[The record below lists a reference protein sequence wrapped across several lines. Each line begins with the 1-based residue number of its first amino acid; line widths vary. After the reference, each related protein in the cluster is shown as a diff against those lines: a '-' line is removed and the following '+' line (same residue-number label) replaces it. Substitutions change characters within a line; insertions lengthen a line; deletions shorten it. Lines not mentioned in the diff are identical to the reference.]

1 MSRTASHNDVEHVL
15 ARQLW
20 RATLLLGFRRGVVH
34 VHGDHPDAFR
44 DTKPRSAGLDTD
56 ATTRHSPFAA
66 AIGCATR
73 REARTRAWVVPRL
86 LDRIRPDGVLALAV
100 PGDTMDDPAGDQ
112 RAAICLH
119 ADLVGAIRRPGRAA
133 RALELP
139 DPVDVLLLR
148 RRPAGEP
155 ARYVDWETTTRVIV
169 DGQPVQVNT
178 YFDTHPDQLL
188 GTVVTRPATG
198 GGSQLAVRAGAGT
211 LERSLAAAIGH
222 IAWATRRR
230 AHHDA
235 RPGLRP
241 VG

>member
-1 MSRTASHNDVEHVL
+1 MSGTTPHDDVEHVL
-15 ARQLW
+15 ARQMW
-20 RATLLLGFRRGVVH
+20 RATLLLGFRGGVVH

-44 DTKPRSAGLDTD
+44 DTKPRSAGLTTD
-56 ATTRHSPFAA
+56 ARTKQPPFAA
-66 AIGCATR
+66 AIGCATLS
-73 REARTRAWVVPRL
+73 EARTRAWVVPQL
-86 LDRIRPDGVLALAV
+86 LDRIRPDGVLALVA
-100 PGDTMDDPAGDQ
+100 PGETMDDPAADQ

-119 ADLVGAIRRPGRAA
+119 ADLVGAIRLPGQAA

-155 ARYVDWETTTRVIV
+155 ARYVDWEATTRVTV

-178 YFDTHPDQLL
+178 YFDTHPDHLL
-188 GTVVTRPATG
+188 GTVVTRPAAG
-198 GGSQLAVRAGAGT
+198 GGSWLAVRAGAGT

-222 IAWATRRR
+222 VAWDARRR
-230 AHHDA
+230 VHRDA
-235 RPGLRP
+235 RPVLCP